1 MSSDIFSWKI
11 LGELLSPTHMRDAI
25 QILKIVDKKDL
36 LFRRV
41 YRHIYMEEK
50 GGAKKQKRV
59 QEQECPE
66 NYEEDMWGLTAE
78 VTPV

>member
-1 MSSDIFSWKI
+1 
-11 LGELLSPTHMRDAI
+11 MRDAI

-36 LFRRV
+36 LFRRL

-50 GGAKKQKRV
+50 GGAKKQKRIQ
-59 QEQECPE
+59 QEQECPD
-66 NYEEDMWGLTAE
+66 NYEEDMWDLTVE